1 MRVCSWLRAWR
12 TLVGVLFVAS
22 VAIFNASCQ
31 ADDEFSCDAPGCDSV
46 SWNDCGYCPLWSV
59 EAGAIFLRRDSQTDV
74 PLTNGATPVSVSDLA
89 FNDYK
94 AGPLVTLMRH
104 QFLGTAATLELTY
117 FGVQD
122 SNTAT
127 AAGAT
132 QFFSVPPINFG
143 ARTVLMD
150 YDSRLDST
158 ELNVRF
164 DRTSWLTVLAGFR
177 WIELGDD
184 LSTNF
189 GGGATHDVNVNNHLY
204 GAQIGADVAVFRGN
218 RFTIDWFGKAGI
230 YGNSADQSTTTSGVG
245 GAVPSLSASNSQA
258 AFVGEM
264 DLTVRYDFNCHWSLL
279 GGYRALWL
287 DGIALAP
294 DQLQTSNIATGAATL
309 DESSHPI
316 YHGFTLTAQYAW

>member
-1 MRVCSWLRAWR
+1 MRIRSWLRSWPA
-12 TLVGVLFVAS
+12 LVGVLFVAA
-22 VAIFNASCQ
+22 VAISNVSCQ
-31 ADDEFSCDAPGCDSV
+31 ADDESSCDVSACDAV
-46 SWNDCGYCPLWSV
+46 SCNDCSYCPLWSV
-59 EAGAIFLRRDSQTDV
+59 EAGAVFLRRDSQTNV
-74 PLTNGATPVSVSDLA
+74 PLTNGTTPVSVGDLT
-89 FNDYK
+89 FNDYQ

-127 AAGAT
+127 ATGAT

-143 ARTVLMD
+143 PRTVAED

-158 ELNVRF
+158 ELNIRL
-164 DRTSWLTVLAGFR
+164 DRADWLTVLAGFR

-184 LSTNF
+184 LATNF

-204 GAQIGADVAVFRGN
+204 GAQIGADVAVLRRS

-230 YGNSADQSTTTSGVG
+230 YGNSADQFTTVRGVA
-245 GAVPSLSASNSQA
+245 GAVPSLSASDSQA

-264 DLTVRYDFNCHWSLL
+264 DLTLRYELNCHWSLL

-294 DQLQTSNIATGAATL
+294 DQLQTSNLVTGAATL

-316 YHGFTLTAQYAW
+316 YHGFTLTAQ